1 MTAFLLNSVG
11 SKQHV
16 PTYMST
22 TNFRRFVRHEDGEFG
37 GTTETF
43 RKERHTQRIVFFGCP
58 SNLRVMTPNN
68 LLSGIQIWRY
78 RQSLKR
84 SLHVVANIQNTK

>member
-1 MTAFLLNSVG
+1 MTAFTFNCVG
-11 SKQHV
+11 RKLHV
-16 PTYMST
+16 PLYIST
-22 TNFRRFVRHEDGEFG
+22 TDFRRFVRHEDGEFG

-58 SNLRVMTPNN
+58 SNLRIMTPNN

-78 RQSLKR
+78 LQSLK
-84 SLHVVANIQNTK
+84 